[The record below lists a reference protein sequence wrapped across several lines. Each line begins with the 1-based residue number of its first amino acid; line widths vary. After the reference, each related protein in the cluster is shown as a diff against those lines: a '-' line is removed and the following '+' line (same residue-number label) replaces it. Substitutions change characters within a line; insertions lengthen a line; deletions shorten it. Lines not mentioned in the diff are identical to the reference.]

1 MGSMQQLMI
10 PPEYTLPKTTTT
22 SDSLMIQKDALEKT
36 DASENL
42 SISVLEWLNA
52 ELRKEVEKQEIVAL
66 DTNDN
71 MMDRLQNMLTSKATG
86 ITIMMTGLFLM

>member
-10 PPEYTLPKTTTT
+10 PPKHALPKITP
-22 SDSLMIQKDALEKT
+22 SDSLMIQKDSLEKT
-36 DASENL
+36 NATENL

-66 DTNDN
+66 ETNDN